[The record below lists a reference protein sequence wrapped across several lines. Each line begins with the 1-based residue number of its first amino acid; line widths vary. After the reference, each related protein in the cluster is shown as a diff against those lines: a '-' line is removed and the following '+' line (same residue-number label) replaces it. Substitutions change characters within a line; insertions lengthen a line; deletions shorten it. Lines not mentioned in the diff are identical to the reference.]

1 MKTSLQEVPGTYPD
15 EVSLLG
21 QISRCHFQCVPVFSF
36 TEVETENEKMRFLA
50 TLSLNKHDVGKG
62 YGANKKASKM
72 SAARMALIA
81 LVPNVYAEWHQ
92 SSGRINALNRQNR
105 NGELVVK

>member
-50 TLSLNKHDVGKG
+50 TLSLNKHDVGRG

-81 LVPNVYAEWHQ
+81 LCPNVYTEWQ
-92 SSGRINALNRQNR
+92 
-105 NGELVVK
+105 